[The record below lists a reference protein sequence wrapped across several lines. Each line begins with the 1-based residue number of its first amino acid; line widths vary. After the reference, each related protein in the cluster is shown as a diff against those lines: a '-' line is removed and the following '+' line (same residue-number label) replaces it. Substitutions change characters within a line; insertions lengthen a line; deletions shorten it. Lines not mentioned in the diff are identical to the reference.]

1 MSAGNGHNPREL
13 DPQELKIAKAL
24 IRSPRISDNRL
35 GEEND
40 LPIRSVSRK
49 RARMERDG
57 LLRYF
62 AEGDRSVAGTGHF
75 QCRHL
80 YIIKFR
86 IGVTERQIHE
96 EVRTEPNVVTVFT
109 RTIYESH
116 IAEIDGRVALVM
128 VVEGASESDI
138 VDRMHGEIVPSL
150 RKNHGQDA
158 IEEIQTIRL
167 LRPIRMLRNYL
178 PDVNMENG
186 VIRSDWSNEAI
197 YVA

>member
-1 MSAGNGHNPREL
+1 MNAKTGQTRRVL
-13 DPQELKIAKAL
+13 DPQELAIAKAL

-35 GEEND
+35 GEENG

-49 RARMERDG
+49 RARLEREG

-62 AEGDRSVAGTGHF
+62 AEVDMSVTGTGQF

-86 IGVTERQIHE
+86 IGVTERQIRE

-116 IAEIDGRVALVM
+116 IAELDGQVALVM
-128 VVEGASESDI
+128 IVEGQSESDI
-138 VDRMHGEIVPSL
+138 VDRVHGEIVPSL
-150 RKNHGQDA
+150 RKNHGEDA
-158 IEEIQTIRL
+158 IEDIQTIRL
-167 LRPIRMLRNYL
+167 LRPIRILRNYL

-186 VIRSDWSNEAI
+186 VIRADWSNDAI
-197 YVA
+197 FVA